1 VLKGPYGH
9 PEAELFSV
17 RLGRNVM
24 SRGCGV
30 KAAAF
35 AEVTA
40 TAAAQA
46 IDLIVN
52 ATMMCEAGMCRIDKS
67 EHQPDDLQLPT
78 IYISPLYLSPTSSM
92 AIGST
97 WCGDV
102 VRQGVD
108 DRGFLPFVIS
118 LQAEPDLE
126 PVGSMNAEFKQ
137 TSSEVEV

>member
-1 VLKGPYGH
+1 LKGPYGH
-9 PEAELFSV
+9 PEAEVFSA

-78 IYISPLYLSPTSSM
+78 IYIYRPS
-92 AIGST
+92 
-97 WCGDV
+97 
-102 VRQGVD
+102 
-108 DRGFLPFVIS
+108 IS
-118 LQAEPDLE
+118 LPLHQWPSAPHGAGMWSAKVSTIDGFFHL
-126 PVGSMNAEFKQ
+126 
-137 TSSEVEV
+137 

>member
-52 ATMMCEAGMCRIDKS
+52 ATMMCEAGRCRIDKS
-67 EHQPDDLQLPT
+67 KHQPDDLQLPT
-78 IYISPLYLSPTSSM
+78 IYISPLYQSSTSSM

-108 DRGFLPFVIS
+108 DRGFLPLVSRQKLI
-118 LQAEPDLE
+118 
-126 PVGSMNAEFKQ
+126 
-137 TSSEVEV
+137 